1 MYKEILQSVEGI
13 GIYPIISLL
22 VFFIFFVV
30 LILWVFKADKNYLN
44 RMKML
49 PLDLTPDQQNSQNND
64 DSNLK
69 GELND
74 K

>member
-1 MYKEILQSVEGI
+1 MYKEILESVEGI

-22 VFFIFFVV
+22 VFFIFFVA
-30 LILWVFKADKNYLN
+30 LIIWVFKADIKYLN
-44 RMKML
+44 KMKML
-49 PLDLTPDQQNSQNND
+49 PLDLSPDQQDSQNND

>member
-13 GIYPIISLL
+13 GIYPIVSLL
-22 VFFIFFVV
+22 VFFIFFVT
-30 LILWVFKADKNYLN
+30 LIVWVFKADKKYLN
-44 RMKML
+44 KMKMM
-49 PLDLTPDQQNSQNND
+49 PLDLTPDQPNSQNNV

>member
-13 GIYPIISLL
+13 GVYPIISLL

-30 LILWVFKADKNYLN
+30 LIIWVFKADKKYLN

-49 PLDLTPDQQNSQNND
+49 PLDLSPDQTNSQSND

>member
-1 MYKEILQSVEGI
+1 
-13 GIYPIISLL
+13 
-22 VFFIFFVV
+22 
-30 LILWVFKADKNYLN
+30 
-44 RMKML
+44 MKML
-49 PLDLTPDQQNSQNND
+49 PLDLSPDQQDSQNND

>member
-13 GIYPIISLL
+13 GVYPIISLL

-30 LILWVFKADKNYLN
+30 LIIWVFKADKKYLN

-49 PLDLTPDQQNSQNND
+49 PLDLTPDQTNSQSND
-64 DSNLK
+64 DSNFK

>member
-64 DSNLK
+64 DLNLK